1 MELLHC
7 VLSVKGK
14 SFLFLVMSVV
24 RMRSKAFENNTA
36 NGIGLGGAD
45 KKALMINQPIS
56 MRIKYWVR

>member
-1 MELLHC
+1 
-7 VLSVKGK
+7 
-14 SFLFLVMSVV
+14 MSVV